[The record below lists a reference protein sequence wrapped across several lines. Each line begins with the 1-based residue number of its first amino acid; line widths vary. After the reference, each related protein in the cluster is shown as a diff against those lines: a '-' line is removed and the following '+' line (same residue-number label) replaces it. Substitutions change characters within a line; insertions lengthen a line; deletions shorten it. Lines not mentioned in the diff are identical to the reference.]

1 MLFQPNHESDVSME
15 SPDAESADLNESID
29 DTDAGLHKA
38 TDRNYEPLGNNNDTD
53 S

>member
-29 DTDAGLHKA
+29 DTDAGLHDV
-38 TDRNYEPLGNNNDTD
+38 TDGNYEPLRNNND
-53 S
+53 SNS